1 MGGEVGWAHPPPV
14 SLFSAFINIKLRCR
28 LAVLHPIY
36 ACCPVH
42 RVAALGVAED
52 PPEVGLVQGH
62 AGEGCMPREW
72 DVGRTGGLMGLKLTL
87 RRRKTH

>member
-1 MGGEVGWAHPPPV
+1 MPYCIPYMLVV
-14 SLFSAFINIKLRCR
+14 LYIAF
-28 LAVLHPIY
+28 
-36 ACCPVH
+36 
-42 RVAALGVAED
+42 AALGVAED